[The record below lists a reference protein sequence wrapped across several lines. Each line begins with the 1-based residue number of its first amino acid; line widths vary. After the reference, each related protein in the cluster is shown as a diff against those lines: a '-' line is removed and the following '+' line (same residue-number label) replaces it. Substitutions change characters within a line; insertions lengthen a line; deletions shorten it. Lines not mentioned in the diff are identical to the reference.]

1 MAARHLDAALTHLS
15 AHHVTQSAAISA
27 AHSTIDQLDD
37 LTSSAKTRTTNAMV
51 AEFTALSSG
60 SCSTCVAIV
69 SDGVAATIT
78 P

>member
-1 MAARHLDAALTHLS
+1 MGARHLDAALTHLS
-15 AHHVTQSAAISA
+15 THHVTQSAAISA

-60 SCSTCVAIV
+60 SCSTCAAIV
-69 SDGVAATIT
+69 NDGVAATIT
-78 P
+78 S